1 MTLIAGA
8 IVRLDPQVLEDEE
21 GESVEICAVV
31 ESSTNRILGCVVE
44 FDFNITLRTRG
55 TAGNHTYTMF

>member
-8 IVRLDPQVLEDEE
+8 TVRLDPQVLEDEE

-44 FDFNITLRTRG
+44 FDFNITLQIRG

>member
-1 MTLIAGA
+1 M
-8 IVRLDPQVLEDEE
+8 RLDPQVLEDEE